1 MSIAIL
7 ATGDEL
13 ITGDTLNTN
22 SHALAHRLATDGL
35 TPGLQLTCGDE
46 EHEIMACLGF
56 LTQSADTVILIGGLG
71 PTSDDRTRF
80 ALARFLQQDLV
91 EHEQALQHIQGI
103 LSRANLTMNSGN
115 RQQALF
121 PSEMNLLPNPFGT
134 AMGGKLAT
142 PHKCFVLLPGPP
154 RECLPMFE
162 QFVLPDLL
170 KNKHKAKTLLKWRLF
185 GVAESEIAEQLE
197 KAIAGIDCDVGY
209 RLDVP
214 YVEFKIRC
222 HQEQVKAVKALIDPM
237 VTDYIIAPPEYRASE
252 LLRQRIVELGDTIEI
267 LDDATGGSL
276 QIALQRPDNYQ
287 TLTFHERAS
296 KLHFY
301 ITGLQ
306 EYWEGVSTPITQVT
320 IKYQNDGQQG
330 SETHEIPYR
339 SPLVLEYATEWLCF
353 RLLHLI
359 NQLH

>member
-7 ATGDEL
+7 ATGDEI

-22 SHALAHRLATDGL
+22 GHELAHRLASDGL
-35 TPGLQLTCGDE
+35 SPGLQLACGDE
-46 EHEIMACLGF
+46 EQEIISCLEF
-56 LTQSADTVILIGGLG
+56 LSKHKDTVIIIGGLG

-80 ALARFLQQDLV
+80 ALARFLQRKLI
-91 EHEQALQHIQGI
+91 EHKEAIQHIERI
-103 LSRANLTMNSGN
+103 LSRANLTMNTGN

-121 PSEMNLLPNPFGT
+121 PPATVLLPNPFGT
-134 AMGGKLAT
+134 AMGGISQANQKT
-142 PHKCFVLLPGPP
+142 FILLPGPP

-162 QFVLPDLL
+162 QFVLPELL
-170 KNKHKAKTLLKWRLF
+170 KNKSKGKVLLKWRLF
-185 GVAESEIAEQLE
+185 GVAESAVAQMLE
-197 KAIAGIDCDVGY
+197 EAISTVDCEVGY

-214 YVEFKIRC
+214 YVEFKVRC
-222 HQEQVKAVKALIDPM
+222 HQQQVSEIKARIDPL
-237 VTDYIIAPPEYRASE
+237 VTDFIIAPPEYRASE
-252 LLRQRIVELGDTIEI
+252 LLRQRIAELNDTIEI
-267 LDDATGGSL
+267 IDDATGGRL
-276 QIALQRPDNYQ
+276 QTALQRQDNFHK
-287 TLTFHERAS
+287 LTFHERES
-296 KLHFY
+296 RLHFY
-301 ITGLQ
+301 ISGLQ
-306 EYWEGVSTPITQVT
+306 EYWENITSSNTQLT